1 MTPYQNC
8 RNTCRCYVEIC
19 GPTLGIGD
27 IRRGEGNLLMTYSLA
42 KSEAISLPSFF
53 IGAALADTGSS
64 LYKFLVRGPR
74 SSTDFFS
81 AKNEN
86 MSCHRKKN

>member
-1 MTPYQNC
+1 
-8 RNTCRCYVEIC
+8 
-19 GPTLGIGD
+19 
-27 IRRGEGNLLMTYSLA
+27 MTYSLA

-74 SSTDFFS
+74 SSTDFFLLRM
-81 AKNEN
+81 KTCLGIEKKLNNE
-86 MSCHRKKN
+86 